1 MDTFLRNS
9 TNEYLQKT
17 DFTEDFANQNERI
30 FNMLEN
36 LPVRATAEDI
46 LALLMP
52 LIEIAWAD
60 EKISARETDAIL
72 LVAKSYGLTDH
83 EETYAKLMNQ
93 ISLRPTPK
101 MLGRAWNRIHNL
113 LKPLAPQKI
122 EFLGQAILRQSEYVA
137 EQSAANLSGY
147 VRGEGVCADEL
158 SVLQRISEEFKKIK
172 LAGERNLG
180 LLQLGLPQND
190 THSKN
195 YPPFSAPDFEQLL
208 PLVPLVKVA
217 WAEGRITNR
226 ERQIVFAAAK
236 RLGVMPK
243 TESFQKL
250 ESWLELHPTDDFYNE
265 SLEYLKL
272 SWANLPPEDKTLRRL
287 DILSDCALIAEASGG
302 TREFAAGGPRVC
314 EEEFA
319 AVKQV
324 AEKLNANQVL
334 VLN

>member
-1 MDTFLRNS
+1 MDVFLRHS
-9 TNEYLQKT
+9 TSEYLQKT
-17 DFTEDFANQNERI
+17 DFTESLANQNEHI
-30 FNMLEN
+30 FNVLEN
-36 LPVRATAEDI
+36 LPMKATAEDF

-60 EKISARETDAIL
+60 KKISVRETNAIL

-83 EETYAKLMNQ
+83 EKIYTKLMKQ
-93 ISLRPTPK
+93 ISSRPTPK
-101 MLGRAWNRIHNL
+101 MLRRAWHRIHNL
-113 LKPLAPQKI
+113 LKPLSPQKI
-122 EFLGQAILRQSEYVA
+122 EFLGQAILMQSEYIA
-137 EQSAANLSGY
+137 EQSTTLSGY

-158 SVLQRISEEFKKIK
+158 SVLQRISEELKKIK

-180 LLQLGLPQND
+180 LPRTD

-195 YPPFSAPDFEQLL
+195 HPPFSAPDFEQLL

-236 RLGVMPK
+236 RIGITPETDL
-243 TESFQKL
+243 FQKL
-250 ESWLELHPTDDFYNE
+250 ESWLELHPTDEFYNE
-265 SLEYLKL
+265 SLEYLKS
-272 SWANLPPEDKTLRRL
+272 SWENLTLEDKTLRGL

-302 TREFAAGGPRVC
+302 TSKFAAGGPRIC
-314 EEEFA
+314 QEEFA
-319 AVKQV
+319 AVKQI
-324 AEKLNANQVL
+324 AEKLNANQML